1 MYFLHS
7 SAVRKLASITI
18 LFSVLILLPS
28 CDVKSPTAPSWD
40 IELNLPLIDSTY
52 SVLDMVKRDT
62 SMLSPDYTKDGL
74 LVYSTIKEVEK
85 IEVSDK
91 LNVDGFTTTSSKE
104 IGTITIQGDS
114 VEAAVGFDWT
124 QQSLT
129 PGTQVPIIAETN
141 RPVTSNLSEIT
152 QFQTAVFEQG
162 TISVE
167 IKNNFTQHVT
177 LTINGIVIKNV
188 ASPNEIIAQSTSQL
202 VIPPNSTRSFA
213 AIPLNPAVTVKNQL
227 KFETTVSMSGSNGNL
242 VTVPQNSFV
251 VNTKFDDLKV
261 TEARAKIPAQNPVV
275 IDSSF
280 FIEADSPKPTKIK
293 VTKIDQGTLNI
304 IMDNNLDVDATI
316 KLEIPNLKN
325 PSGTSYSVTRDVNRK
340 SLNFKFVDNLS
351 LSNYSI
357 ASLNSTPTNEIEYKV
372 TFTTKPSTDFRDISN
387 SDDFKA
393 SIDFSSLLIKEFDGI
408 VKPTSL
414 DVVRSAIALDAKDL
428 ENNFS
433 FTQINFNKPV
443 LELRLK
449 PSAGSILNFQID
461 GRLEG
466 QNSLGEKSVMFLNK
480 NTMSDTIITQ
490 TDSIITLNPDSVS
503 NFFKRFK
510 KLPDS
515 IIVYSG
521 GTLNPKYQQVL
532 VTNTSFV
539 SGNTRLEFPL
549 DLGISGG
556 QFTDSIDVEFDSDQ
570 QSTIRDVNS
579 LEMNLVLTNGLPVSV
594 SFTGRLYDSTN
605 TFLMYFPPKYSNQD
619 SVITVPGGVTD
630 ANGNVTTKTVQTVT
644 IRTEKAESDKLARAK
659 YMRILIK
666 LNTSRNSN
674 LPVKF
679 KTKDDL
685 RIKGFGGVN
694 YRIKP

>member
-1 MYFLHS
+1 
-7 SAVRKLASITI
+7 VVI
-18 LFSVLILLPS
+18 SVLILLPS

-62 SMLSPDYTKDGL
+62 TMLSPDYTRDGL
-74 LVYSTIKEVEK
+74 LVYSTIKEVEN

-91 LNVDGFTTTSSKE
+91 LNVDGFLTNSSKE
-104 IGTITIQGDS
+104 IGTITLQGDS
-114 VEAAVGFDWT
+114 VEASVGFDWT
-124 QQSLT
+124 QQNLT
-129 PGTQVPIIAETN
+129 PGTQVPILAESN
-141 RPVTSNLSEIT
+141 RPVNSNFSEIT
-152 QFQTAVFEQG
+152 QFQTAIFEQG
-162 TISVE
+162 AITIE

-177 LTINGIVIKNV
+177 LTIDGIAIKNI
-188 ASPNEIIAQSTSQL
+188 ASPNEIIAQSTTQL
-202 VIPPNSTRSFA
+202 VIPPNSTRSFTN
-213 AIPLNPAVTVKNQL
+213 IPLNSGVIVKNQL

-242 VTVPQNSFV
+242 VTVPQNSFS
-251 VNTKFDDLKV
+251 VNAKFDDLQV

-293 VTKIDQGTLNI
+293 VAKIDQGILNI
-304 IMDNNLDVDATI
+304 LMDNNLDVDASI

-325 PSGTSYSVTRDVNRK
+325 PAGTSYTLTRDVNRK
-340 SLNFKFVDNLS
+340 IVNFKFVDNLS
-351 LSNYSI
+351 LSDYSI
-357 ASLNSTPTNEIEYKV
+357 ISLNNIPTNEIIYKV
-372 TFTTKPSTDFRDISN
+372 TFTTKSSTDFRDIKS
-387 SDDFKA
+387 SDYFEAK
-393 SIDFSSLLIKEFDGI
+393 IDFSSLVIKEFDGI
-408 VKPTSL
+408 VKPTNL

-428 ENNFS
+428 ETKFS
-433 FTQINFNKPV
+433 FTQLNFNKPV

-449 PSAGSILNFQID
+449 PSTGSILNFQIS

-466 QNSLGEKSVMFLNK
+466 QNSLGEKSFLFLNK

-503 NFFKRFK
+503 NFFKRFT

-521 GTLNPKYQQVL
+521 GILNPKYQQVL

-539 SGNTRLEFPL
+539 TGNTRLEFPL
-549 DLGISGG
+549 DIGISGG
-556 QFTDSIDVEFDSDQ
+556 QFKDSIDVEFDSDQ
-570 QSTIRDVNS
+570 QSRIRDVNS
-579 LEMNLVLTNGLPVSV
+579 LEMNLVLTNGLPVAV
-594 SFTGRLYDSTN
+594 SFTGRLYDSLN

-619 SVITVPGGVTD
+619 TVITVPGGVTD
-630 ANGNVTTKTVQTVT
+630 ANGNVTTKTIQTVT

-659 YMRILIK
+659 YMRIQIK